1 MAMKKI
7 FYALLAVLWMGAGGG
22 VGVGAGIGA
31 GVALA
36 ENPLLEDAIALH
48 DDGRDGNTKAVA
60 EAITLFKQIIKAEPK
75 NAKAIAYLGSSY
87 AITARDSKEVA
98 DKMRYTNR
106 GLRFL
111 DQAVA
116 LAPNDFAVRVIRANV
131 ANNLPELFG
140 RQATAIEDGLV
151 LDRMFSAAQSPA
163 MAPAMIRIYEILGD
177 IAPEQGD
184 WESKSAEA
192 RNLLK
197 G

>member
-7 FYALLAVLWMGAGGG
+7 FYVLLAILWM
-22 VGVGAGIGA
+22 GVGAGIGA
-31 GVALA
+31 ALA
-36 ENPLLEDAIALH
+36 DNPLLEDAIALH

-60 EAITLFKQIIKAEPK
+60 EAITLFKQIIKAEPQ

-87 AITARDSKEVA
+87 AISARDSKEVV
-98 DKMRYTNR
+98 DKVRYTNR

-111 DQAVA
+111 DQAVT

-131 ANNLPELFG
+131 TNNLPELFG
-140 RQATAIEDGLV
+140 RKATAIEDGLV

-163 MAPAMIRIYEILGD
+163 MAPAMIRIYEILDD
-177 IAPEQGD
+177 IAPDQGD
-184 WESKSAEA
+184 WESKAAAA

-197 G
+197 GS

>member
-7 FYALLAVLWMGAGGG
+7 FYVLLAVLLMGPGG
-22 VGVGAGIGA
+22 GAGIGI

-36 ENPLLEDAIALH
+36 DNPLLEDAIALH

-60 EAITLFKQIIKAEPK
+60 EAITLFKQIIKTEPQ

-98 DKMRYTNR
+98 DKVRYTNR

-111 DQAVA
+111 DQAVT

-151 LDRMFSAAQSPA
+151 LDKMFSAAQSPA
-163 MAPAMIRIYEILGD
+163 MASAMIGIYKMLGD
-177 IAPEQGD
+177 IAPDKGD
-184 WESKSAEA
+184 WETKSAAA

-197 G
+197 GQ

>member
-7 FYALLAVLWMGAGGG
+7 FYVLLAVLLM
-22 VGVGAGIGA
+22 GAGIGV

-36 ENPLLEDAIALH
+36 DNPLLEDAIALH

-75 NAKAIAYLGSSY
+75 NAEAIAYLGSSY
-87 AITARDSKEVA
+87 TITARDSKEVV

-111 DQAVA
+111 DQAVT

-151 LDRMFSAAQSPA
+151 LDKMFSAAQSPA
-163 MAPAMIRIYEILGD
+163 MASPMVGIYEILDD

-184 WESKSAEA
+184 WKSKAAAA
-192 RNLLK
+192 RSLI
-197 G
+197 GEQ

>member
-7 FYALLAVLWMGAGGG
+7 FYVLLAVLLMGPGG
-22 VGVGAGIGA
+22 GAGI

-48 DDGRDGNTKAVA
+48 DDGRDGDTKAVA
-60 EAITLFKQIIKAEPK
+60 EAITLFERIIDAEPQ

-87 AITARDSKEVA
+87 AISARDSKEVA

-111 DQAVA
+111 DQAVT

-151 LDRMFSAAQSPA
+151 LDKMFSAAQSPAQISA

-177 IAPEQGD
+177 IAPDQGD
-184 WESKSAEA
+184 WESKAAEA

>member
-7 FYALLAVLWMGAGGG
+7 FYALLAVLLMGAGAG
-22 VGVGAGIGA
+22 V

-60 EAITLFKQIIKAEPK
+60 EAIILFKQIIKAEPK
-75 NAKAIAYLGSSY
+75 NAEAIAYLGSSY
-87 AITARDSKEVA
+87 AITARDSDSVV
-98 DKMRYTNR
+98 DKVRYTNR

-111 DQAVA
+111 DQAVT

-151 LDRMFSAAQSPA
+151 LDKMFSATQSPA
-163 MAPAMIRIYEILGD
+163 QRSGMAPAMVGIYEILDD
-177 IAPEQGD
+177 IAPDKGD
-184 WESKSAEA
+184 WKSKAAHA

-197 G
+197 GS

>member
-7 FYALLAVLWMGAGGG
+7 FYVLLAILWMGAGGG
-22 VGVGAGIGA
+22 IGIGA
-31 GVALA
+31 ALA
-36 ENPLLEDAIALH
+36 DNPLLEDAIALH
-48 DDGRDGNTKAVA
+48 HEGRDGNTKAVA
-60 EAITLFKQIIKAEPK
+60 EAITLFKQIIKAEPQ

-87 AITARDSKEVA
+87 AITARDSKEVV
-98 DKMRYTNR
+98 DKVRYTNR

-111 DQAVA
+111 DQGVT

-163 MAPAMIRIYEILGD
+163 QISAMAPAMVGIYKMLGD

-184 WESKSAEA
+184 WKTKAAEA

>member
-7 FYALLAVLWMGAGGG
+7 FYALFAILLMGAGAGA
-22 VGVGAGIGA
+22 GAGIGI

-36 ENPLLEDAIALH
+36 DNPLLEDAIALH
-48 DDGRDGNTKAVA
+48 HEGRDGNTKATA
-60 EAITLFKQIIKAEPK
+60 EAITLFKQIIKAEPQ

-87 AITARDSKEVA
+87 AITARDSKEVV
-98 DKMRYTNR
+98 DKVRYTNR

-111 DQAVA
+111 DQAVT

-151 LDRMFSAAQSPA
+151 LDKMFSAAQSPA

-184 WESKSAEA
+184 WESKAAEA

>member
-7 FYALLAVLWMGAGGG
+7 FYVLLAILWMGPGG
-22 VGVGAGIGA
+22 GAGIGIGA
-31 GVALA
+31 ALA

-48 DDGRDGNTKAVA
+48 HEGRDGNTKAVA
-60 EAITLFKQIIKAEPK
+60 EAITLFKQIIKAEPQ

-87 AITARDSKEVA
+87 AISARDSKEVA
-98 DKMRYTNR
+98 DKLRYTNR

-111 DQAVA
+111 DQAVT

-151 LDRMFSAAQSPA
+151 LDKMFSAAQSPA
-163 MAPAMIRIYEILGD
+163 MAPAMVGIYKMLGD
-177 IAPEQGD
+177 IAPDKGD
-184 WESKSAEA
+184 WKTKAAEA

-197 G
+197 GS

>member
-1 MAMKKI
+1 MLTIKK
-7 FYALLAVLWMGAGGG
+7 FLYVLLAVLLMGA
-22 VGVGAGIGA
+22 GVGAGIGA
-31 GVALA
+31 GAALA

-48 DDGRDGNTKAVA
+48 DDGRDGDTKAVA
-60 EAITLFKQIIKAEPK
+60 EAITLFKQIIKTEPQ

-87 AITARDSKEVA
+87 AITARDSKEVV
-98 DKMRYTNR
+98 DKVRYTNR

-111 DQAVA
+111 DQAVT

-151 LDRMFSAAQSPA
+151 LDKMFSATQSPA

-184 WESKSAEA
+184 WKTKAAAA
-192 RNLLK
+192 RSLI
-197 G
+197 GEQ